1 MSNNNITTDSMRKTA
16 EMIVE
21 AQKPNQ
27 IAVISPERAQ
37 FLLQELQV
45 HQIELQMQ
53 NEELRRSHDEL
64 EEAKERYFD
73 LYELAPI
80 GYLTL
85 NKDGKILEAN
95 LTATTLFAIPR
106 GSLINSPL
114 TTFIVPEDQD
124 TFYHH
129 THELITSS
137 EGKSC
142 ELRFV
147 RGNELFWALLNSST
161 VLGASGNL
169 IWHLTLSDIT
179 EQKKLQEDLIIAKD
193 AAEFATK
200 TKSEFMSNMSRD
212 IRTSLNGVLGLTD
225 LVLESKLEPLQHEY
239 LTKSKLAAHK
249 LLTSLEREVE

>member
-1 MSNNNITTDSMRKTA
+1 MLENNSPASMRATA

-21 AQKPNQ
+21 AQKSNQ
-27 IAVISPERAQ
+27 PDTITPERAQ

-45 HQIELQMQ
+45 NQIELQMQ
-53 NEELRRSHDEL
+53 NEELRRSHEEL
-64 EEAKERYFD
+64 KVSKERYFD
-73 LYELAPI
+73 LYDLAPI

-85 NKDGKILEAN
+85 NKEGKILEAN
-95 LTATTLFAIPR
+95 LTAATLFAIPR

-169 IWHLTLSDIT
+169 IWHDKNKTINRGVSIF
-179 EQKKLQEDLIIAKD
+179 EKD
-193 AAEFATK
+193 SASTCFPTYF
-200 TKSEFMSNMSRD
+200 SENA
-212 IRTSLNGVLGLTD
+212 GC
-225 LVLESKLEPLQHEY
+225 
-239 LTKSKLAAHK
+239 
-249 LLTSLEREVE
+249 

>member
-1 MSNNNITTDSMRKTA
+1 MLENNSPASMRKTA

-85 NKDGKILEAN
+85 NKEGKILEAN
-95 LTATTLFAIPR
+95 LTATTLFAIPK
-106 GSLINSPL
+106 GSLINTPL
-114 TTFIVPEDQD
+114 NTFIVSQDQD
-124 TFYHH
+124 IFYHH
-129 THELITSS
+129 TLEVLNSAS
-137 EGKSC
+137 KKSC

-147 RGNELFWALLNSST
+147 RGNEMFWALLDSST

-169 IWHLTLSDIT
+169 I
-179 EQKKLQEDLIIAKD
+179 
-193 AAEFATK
+193 
-200 TKSEFMSNMSRD
+200 
-212 IRTSLNGVLGLTD
+212 
-225 LVLESKLEPLQHEY
+225 
-239 LTKSKLAAHK
+239 
-249 LLTSLEREVE
+249 